1 MNDLPLAADTILI
14 ATPLP
19 NGKMVLV
26 PRYGRPRSCH
36 RLDGTAKIAFDTRSN
51 ARRRCAKHEHIY
63 RCKFCG
69 AWHLATTHRRVNGEG
84 VPTRAVLISV
94 VKRAA

>member
-1 MNDLPLAADTILI
+1 MTAVPLALDTILI

-19 NGKMVLV
+19 NGTMVLV
-26 PRYGRPRSCH
+26 PRYSRPRSCH
-36 RLDGTAKIAFDTRSN
+36 RLDGTAKIAFDSRSD

-69 AWHLATTHRRVNGEG
+69 AWHLATAKRKSRPAEVAVTPCY
-84 VPTRAVLISV
+84 VPLQ
-94 VKRAA
+94 AAAA

>member
-1 MNDLPLAADTILI
+1 MNAAPLGPDTILI

-19 NGKMVLV
+19 HGTMVLV
-26 PRYGRPRSCH
+26 PRYAQQRSCH
-36 RLDGTAKIAFDTRSN
+36 RLDGTAKIAFASRSG

-69 AWHLATTHRRVNGEG
+69 AWHLATTRKRVKGAESPP
-84 VPTRAVLISV
+84 VTPCYMPL
-94 VKRAA
+94 RAAA